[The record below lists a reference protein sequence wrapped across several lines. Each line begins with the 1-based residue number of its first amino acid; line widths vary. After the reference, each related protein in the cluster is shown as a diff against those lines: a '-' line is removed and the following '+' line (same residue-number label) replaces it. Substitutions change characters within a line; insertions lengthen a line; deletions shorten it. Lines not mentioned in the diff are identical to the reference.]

1 MSVVPFLQASRVPQ
15 GRDRRM
21 VRQASPG
28 RLASQPIVGPELQRD
43 WEMRYSGS
51 PWERLEEY
59 IRSFWYGARRAA

>member
-1 MSVVPFLQASRVPQ
+1 
-15 GRDRRM
+15 M

-28 RLASQPIVGPELQRD
+28 RLASQPVVGPELQRD
-43 WEMRYSGS
+43 WEMRYSAS